1 MHSHG
6 CLVWNAGTCVL
17 ALIASLLRRR
27 ESGTIYLLVGG
38 ALYLAG
44 TMLMRI
50 AFNVPRNEAL
60 ASTAPADSGAASLWA
75 GYVTRWTTWNHVRTT
90 AALAA
95 ATSFSIALGY

>member
-1 MHSHG
+1 MHGHG
-6 CLVWNAGTCVL
+6 CRLWNAGTRVL

-27 ESGTIYLLVGG
+27 ESGTICLLVDG

-44 TMLMRI
+44 IMLMRI
-50 AFNVPRNEAL
+50 AFNVPRNEVL

-95 ATSFSIALGY
+95 ATSFIIAFGY

>member
-1 MHSHG
+1 M
-6 CLVWNAGTCVL
+6 
-17 ALIASLLRRR
+17 IASLLSRR

-60 ASTAPADSGAASLWA
+60 ASTAPADSGTASLWA
-75 GYVTRWTTWNHVRTT
+75 GYATRWTTWNHVRTT